1 MLAGVWLAVALFKVG
16 RWIIALLPMSTMDRK
31 LTNHAK
37 ESCITC
43 WGAKYD
49 TQCTNLFRQKR
60 EGAGAQIK
68 TKTKMVS

>member
-1 MLAGVWLAVALFKVG
+1 MLAGVWLAVALLKVG

-49 TQCTNLFRQKR
+49 K
-60 EGAGAQIK
+60 QIK
-68 TKTKMVS
+68 WNSKIKKTKMVS